1 MCTGITHRDPLG
13 VLGAD
18 ALRFRLALICGSI
31 DGGRGGVSATREG
44 GPSARARARPG
55 GNANPDAWRYSIF
68 VGPRQ
73 RHRVRDAS
81 RREKTD
87 ATARIW
93 TARSSGGRSCGR
105 RERIRRSGPARA
117 SRPAASK
124 ARPRKNT
131 LHLRD
136 SGGTY
141 PKGPRDLGRAPSGCS
156 CLKVER
162 ADILV
167 VKSLW
172 RRARRASRVGR
183 ASVCRA
189 RSKECSRLGANEP
202 ACFRG
207 RLDFPA
213 KIARIGSR
221 SRSPNGHLDHVVSI
235 KRWAKKTLPGVLAQI

>member
-1 MCTGITHRDPLG
+1 MRCASAWRLSADRSTVGEEASARRARGYRARGLARDP
-13 VLGAD
+13 
-18 ALRFRLALICGSI
+18 
-31 DGGRGGVSATREG
+31 GGTRIRTRGDIPFSSDRG
-44 GPSARARARPG
+44 
-55 GNANPDAWRYSIF
+55 
-68 VGPRQ
+68 Q

-93 TARSSGGRSCGR
+93 TARTSGGRSCGR
-105 RERIRRSGPARA
+105 RELIRRSGPARA
-117 SRPAASK
+117 SRQAASK
-124 ARPRKNT
+124 ARPRKTNT
-131 LHLRD
+131 LPLRD

-189 RSKECSRLGANEP
+189 RSKECSRLGADEP

-207 RLDFPA
+207 RLDFPG
-213 KIARIGSR
+213 KNPESDPR
-221 SRSPNGHLDHVVSI
+221 SRSPNGHLMMNQQHPTVGP
-235 KRWAKKTLPGVLAQI
+235 R